1 MGSGQR
7 SPPAL
12 RTIIVGTIG
21 GAFDFGDPSDSLLR
35 LGTAELP
42 DGAEAYVKSLK
53 AVYRLN
59 KSSTGPFEDGGTIIA
74 AVNGGFW
81 EYVSSPS
88 GFLSAAFG
96 GTAFLGGPQVVTQ
109 LVWVALPSGDGFYDG
124 ASANNSALRLNTTTG
139 IVTYNGPDG
148 GTFLVQAIASL
159 NCANADE
166 LMWLTITKNAFLLTP
181 PHTTDFDISAGVS
194 ASPSTPAADLSI
206 STGKILTFATGDTF
220 QVVMRNSHDTPG
232 SLECTHLNLIVTP
245 A

>member
-1 MGSGQR
+1 MGSSQR
-7 SPPAL
+7 SPAAL
-12 RTIIVGTIG
+12 RTLIVGTIG
-21 GAFDFGDPSDSLLR
+21 GGFDFGDPSDSLLT

-42 DGAEAYVKSLK
+42 DGAEVYVKSLK

-109 LVWVALPSGDGFYDG
+109 LEWVALPSGDGFYDG

-139 IVTYNGPDG
+139 VVTYLGPPG

-166 LMWLTITKNAFLLTP
+166 LMWLTITKNGALIGQ
-181 PHTTDFDISAGVS
+181 TTFDISAGVS
-194 ASPSTPAADLSI
+194 ASPATPLAALSI

-220 QVVMRNSHDTPG
+220 QVVMRNTHDTPG
-232 SLECTHLNLIVTP
+232 NLDCTHLNLIVTP